1 MTSRGAR
8 RNSIEAAFGGIVGR
22 GVLLDIPRLRGV
34 EWLEPGDAISP
45 DELDAACA
53 AQHVATEPGDILLV
67 STGRDAR
74 RAQHGPWDPNQVGLA
89 GLDPECVVWLRAHD
103 PAVLGADGVSDPL
116 PPNPHEWPMPIHQCT
131 LVGMGV
137 HLLDN
142 LQLRP
147 ARGRVRARASG
158 GSSCSWCCRCRSAAG
173 RARP

>member
-1 MTSRGAR
+1 MT
-8 RNSIEAAFGGIVGR
+8 
-22 GVLLDIPRLRGV
+22 
-34 EWLEPGDAISP
+34 
-45 DELDAACA
+45 
-53 AQHVATEPGDILLV
+53 TEPGDIILV

-74 RAQHGPWDPNQVGLA
+74 RAQHGPWDPVQVGLA

-142 LQLRP
+142 LQLGRP
-147 ARGRVRARASG
+147 RGRVRAG
-158 GSSCSWCCRCRSAAG
+158 AAVG
-173 RARP
+173 VHVRGAAAADRRRDRLAREPGRGAVIRRAR